1 VKWATS
7 KVVHF
12 DRVISA
18 WLIARF
24 IDTDAEFEFVD
35 GLPKDGDDRM
45 TFGMAGA
52 SFGGHDTA
60 GTGFSKILDHYK
72 LVDPAL
78 EQLRLIVDQTVRF
91 ALDDGIALSGT
102 VQNAL
107 LGIAEGI
114 MLDSPDDARCLER
127 SFPIYDALYRGL
139 SERFACAAERPD
151 ESVLAATY
159 RVTGAA
165 RAIRSSD
172 CGRKASIDGPVFRQA
187 PE

>member
-7 KVVHF
+7 KLVHF
-12 DRVISA
+12 DRVVSA

-24 IDTDAEFEFVD
+24 IDRDAEFEFVD
-35 GLPKDGDDRM
+35 CLPKDGDDRM

-60 GTGFSKILDHYK
+60 GTSFSKILDHYK
-72 LVDPAL
+72 LVEPAL
-78 EQLRLIVDQTVRF
+78 EQLRLIVDQTVQF
-91 ALDDGIALSGT
+91 ALDDRIVLSGT

-114 MLDSPDDARCLER
+114 MLDSKDDAHCLER

-139 SERFACAAERPD
+139 SERLACVGERAD
-151 ESVLAATY
+151 ETVLAATY
-159 RVTGAA
+159 RVTAAA

-172 CGRKASIDGPVFRQA
+172 CDGKASIARPVFRQA

>member
-1 VKWATS
+1 MKWATS

-24 IDTDAEFEFVD
+24 IDSDAEFEFVD

-91 ALDDGIALSGT
+91 ALDEGIVLSGT

-114 MLDSPDDARCLER
+114 MLESKDDASCLER
-127 SFPIYDALYRGL
+127 SFPIYDALYRGF
-139 SERFACAAERPD
+139 SERLACAAERP
-151 ESVLAATY
+151 EETVLAATY
-159 RVTGAA
+159 RVTAAA

-172 CGRKASIDGPVFRQA
+172 CGGNASTDRPFIRQA
-187 PE
+187 PQ

>member
-7 KVVHF
+7 KLVHF

-18 WLIARF
+18 WLVARF
-24 IDTDAEFEFVD
+24 IDSEAEFEFVD
-35 GLPKDGDDRM
+35 CLPKDRDDRM

-60 GTGFSKILDHYK
+60 GTSFSKILDHYK

-78 EQLRLIVDQTVRF
+78 EQLRLIVDQTVQF
-91 ALDDGIALSGT
+91 ALDDGIVLSGT

-114 MLDSPDDARCLER
+114 MLDSKDDAHCLER

-139 SERFACAAERPD
+139 SERLAGERAD
-151 ESVLAATY
+151 ETVLAATH
-159 RVTGAA
+159 RVTAAA

-172 CGRKASIDGPVFRQA
+172 CGGKASIARPVFRQA